1 MKATTPPRC
10 WASARTCWQSVVL
23 PDDSGPKISVIR
35 PRGIPPT
42 PRARS
47 SAIDPVGIESTDCR
61 SADPS
66 FMIEPR
72 PNCFSID
79 RIAASTARP
88 RSARARSP
96 LRSSIPRSPVIAI
109 LSIAPVLFWR
119 RMPSAT
125 VPSGGHLMLLGTPLG
140 MPLRE
145 SGDGRPAESA
155 LLRLVL
161 FVPRLARLP
170 DQLDVLRRL
179 EERLEL
185 LFRGA
190 VFRLLLGFPGG
201 AVSRA
206 HGLLLHVP
214 DRMLRTGPSRRLHRG
229 FTVRHPPGAQP
240 QFGECRGE
248 GAGPQCVADPGT
260 FPATLP
266 ELRLRAG

>member
-35 PRGIPPT
+35 PRGMPPT

-88 RSARARSP
+88 RSARALSP
-96 LRSSIPRSPVIAI
+96 LRSSTPRSPVIAI
-109 LSIAPVLFWR
+109 LSLAPVLLWR
-119 RMPSAT
+119 RVPSTT
-125 VPSGGHLMLLGTPLG
+125 VPSGAHLTSPTTLE
-140 MPLRE
+140 RE
-145 SGDGRPAESA
+145 SVDDPPAESA
-155 LLRLVL
+155 LLCLVL
-161 FVPRLARLP
+161 LVPRLARLP
-170 DQLDVLRRL
+170 DELDVLRWL

-185 LFRGA
+185 LFPGA
-190 VFRLLLGFPGG
+190 VLRLLLGFPGG

-206 HGLLLHVP
+206 HGLLLHDSGWMV
-214 DRMLRTGPSRRLHRG
+214 RTGPSRRLHRG
-229 FTVRHPPGAQP
+229 FAVTHATGAQA

-248 GAGPQCVADPGT
+248 GICPQ
-260 FPATLP
+260 
-266 ELRLRAG
+266 